1 VQDVVREIA
10 SALRLDVNIVSARLS
25 LLLQQVDLASG
36 TGGAAA
42 AAASAGAAGAEREAP
57 FVRVYSRFAAAR
69 SGACSWEAAARELI
83 RATASEV
90 VVNDSD
96 RSHYHDLD
104 SAVDSFRTLYCR
116 RCHVFDCHLH
126 GCGQLLPETRR
137 AAVTLEPDAAPSRCG
152 ACCAL
157 TSSDEGAAEQLA
169 WTTMEQSLFTTACKI
184 HGRNS
189 CRIARVISTRTC
201 AEVRAAVFASPAAEP
216 RGALRAADSC
226 SGSPC

>member
-1 VQDVVREIA
+1 VRARLQAVVSEIA
-10 SALRLDVNIVSARLS
+10 SSLRLDANIVNARLS
-25 LLLQQVDLASG
+25 LLLQQVDLASSG
-36 TGGAAA
+36 GGA
-42 AAASAGAAGAEREAP
+42 GAGAEREVP
-57 FVRVYSRFAAAR
+57 FARVYSRFAAAR
-69 SGACSWEAAARELI
+69 SGACSWDAAARELV
-83 RATASEV
+83 RAMSSEV

-137 AAVTLEPDAAPSRCG
+137 AAVTAEPDAASSPCG
-152 ACCAL
+152 DCCAL
-157 TSSDEGAAEQLA
+157 TSPEDGAAEHLA

-201 AEVRAAVFASPAAEP
+201 AEVRAAVLETLAPTRSW
-216 RGALRAADSC
+216 RGAAC
-226 SGSPC
+226 G